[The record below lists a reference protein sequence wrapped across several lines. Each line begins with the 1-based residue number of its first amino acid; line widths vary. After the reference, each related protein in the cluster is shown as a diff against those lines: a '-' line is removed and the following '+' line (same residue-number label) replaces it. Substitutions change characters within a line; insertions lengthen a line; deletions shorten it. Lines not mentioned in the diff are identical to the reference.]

1 MSIWEKLLYTV
12 ALGFMLTA
20 IELFILQTVIWM
32 FDMTLPGWARVLI
45 SEAKLYVFIANCTFC
60 YLALYSPWKTYDG
73 VQDECEG
80 IKVMYEGHV
89 LSPEYAA
96 EALERKNSYIE
107 ASAHHS
113 LIPHGY
119 GKITY
124 LLEDEI
130 IESYEGEFD
139 TGEYHGHG
147 KINFKGRQH
156 VGKFK
161 RGALQNNV

>member
-32 FDMTLPGWARVLI
+32 FDITLPGWVRILI
-45 SEAKLYVFIANCTFC
+45 SEAKPYVFIANCTLC
-60 YLALYSPWKTYDG
+60 YLALYTPWRQFESA
-73 VQDECEG
+73 QDEYEG
-80 IKVMYEGHV
+80 IKVVYEGHV

-96 EALERKNSYIE
+96 YALERKNSYIE
-107 ASAHHS
+107 PSAHHN

-119 GKITY
+119 GIVTY
-124 LLEDEI
+124 LFEDEI

-147 KINFKGRQH
+147 KITFKGRQH
-156 VGKFK
+156 VGKFE
-161 RGALQNNV
+161 RGALQK